1 LDCFEHFIPLC
12 LRVSLLEN
20 ESMKVIENQIGKNN
34 QDDPMLVAI
43 FSRES
48 GFTEREVL
56 FGSLEVGLYGPSVEI
71 IQKDIL
77 RPSQ

>member
-1 LDCFEHFIPLC
+1 
-12 LRVSLLEN
+12 
-20 ESMKVIENQIGKNN
+20 MKVIENQIGKNN
-34 QDDPMLVAI
+34 QDSPMLVAI

-71 IQKDIL
+71 IQEDIL
-77 RPSQ
+77 R